1 MMLAAFG
8 LSKEVKPGSVLEE
21 LQCYALFYAAL
32 ETLRGDSTTSH
43 M

>member
-8 LSKEVKPGSVLEE
+8 LSKEVKAGSVLEE
-21 LQCYALFYAAL
+21 QCYALFYAAP